1 MLMHAT
7 AEDSALAAFHPIVRR
22 WFLDR
27 FDQPTGVQREVW
39 PRVAAGEHVLATA
52 PTGSGKTLAA
62 FLWAI
67 DQLLTGRWSGGQV
80 RVLYISPLRALNS
93 DVRRNLLEPLREL
106 QAGFAREAAPC
117 ASVNVAV
124 RSGDTEASER
134 RRMLRKPPEIL
145 ITTPESLNLLISSQ
159 SGRRILTGVK
169 CAILD
174 EIHAVA
180 GVKRG
185 VFLMT
190 AIERL
195 TLLAGEFQR
204 IALSATVEPMETI
217 ARFVA
222 GYEQRLSPHTEP
234 RIAGGAG
241 PSPGRGDAPVFL
253 ADPLPR
259 RISIVRATDRKQ
271 IDLTVNGLPKIDP
284 ARQTFWSVVAAAL
297 GEEIEPGKSTL
308 VFVNNRRLSE
318 RLCHL
323 LNEESGRTI
332 AYSHHGA
339 MAREVRALVE
349 QRLKKGELSALVA
362 TSSLELGIDIGS
374 VEKVLLVQTPRSL
387 NGAIQRVGRAGHQVG
402 AVSVARLYPTHS
414 ADLLDA
420 AVFAPFVRDQKPQ
433 ALRPVNNPLDVLAQI
448 CVAMC
453 GVEPWKPDE
462 LYGFLRTIHSYTTLT
477 RKAFDLVIQML
488 QGRYFDARIGAL
500 RPRLT
505 LDEQGR
511 LVARDGAMSLVYMS
525 GGVIPDRGYFNVR
538 IAGTR
543 AVLGQL
549 DEEFVWERRIGD
561 QFRIGM
567 QSWRIERITHN
578 DVEVG
583 PAAAKNAG
591 MPFWRGESEDRN
603 FSVCKKIGSF
613 LERVDSILENSQDK
627 ALADQLRRDNALSA
641 QAAEDLIDYL
651 RRQRGALGVSLPH
664 RHHLIVEHFTEEGAQ
679 GGRQQIIIHAGW
691 GGTVLRPWAIAMAA
705 AWQKRFGTSIDIFS
719 NDHCLL
725 LEIPGVVSAAELIDL
740 VAPEDVVPLIRTR
753 LESTGFFGA
762 RFRENAGRALLLP
775 RQVRRRMPLWLNR
788 LRAKKLFQQV
798 SRFTDFPIIAE
809 TWRECLEDH
818 FECDQ
823 LRSLLEEL
831 RVGAIRVSEVRSA
844 SPSPFCAD
852 LVWMTTNE
860 HVYDNDQPSNAVA
873 SSLSE
878 QTLRDVLHDA
888 ALRPR
893 LPEAVIAELRA
904 RLNRILSG
912 YAPTSAE
919 ELVDVVNERL
929 AIPISNW
936 IELGEA
942 IRRDY
947 PDTADAILAGAAKE
961 VVSLRLPGASERL
974 AVAVERVPRLLRAC
988 EILPRDADVSA
999 LDGAGARDRL
1009 GGSLILPGDPLD
1021 PFVLDELQ
1029 RACESWRAPNGDD
1042 DPRSLLVEAMADILS
1057 FEGPVTPATVQG
1069 RLGISPRRLESVLE
1083 ELVESGRVVADQLR
1097 ADATEIEYCDAENLE
1112 RLLRLLRASHRKP
1125 FTARPIAELPLLLA
1139 TLQGIVP
1146 RGQSVEALQD
1156 RLSNLFGY
1164 AAPAELWETA
1174 ILPARLSP
1182 YRTSD
1187 LDSLLASSDL
1197 MWIGA
1202 GKEEL
1207 LFCFRSD
1214 LDLFVAPRLDR
1225 SAIVPESRGR
1235 FEFDALR
1242 EQTRLPAAELSR
1254 LLWEESWNGL
1264 ITNDSFAA
1272 VRRGVENGFEP
1283 VKAQSERIAGR
1294 RRMSFRDWH
1303 GARIAPGNW
1312 HAIPRE
1318 SSEPDRLEKLEADK
1332 ERVRQA
1338 LARYGVLFR
1347 ELLSREAG
1355 LLQWSR
1361 ILPALRLMELSG
1373 EVVAG
1378 QFFAD
1383 LSGIQFASPDAFR
1396 LLQRGLDADAVYW
1409 MNAADPASPCGLGL
1423 SALTHIPARQ
1433 QGTTLIYHGARLV
1446 MISRRNGNHIEFH
1459 VAPDDPNL
1467 KRYLDVLTEQLRR
1480 EFLPPR
1486 RIEVEQINDE
1496 AAPKS
1501 LFAEALKEIGFVA
1514 DYKSLTLY
1522 RQF

>member
-1 MLMHAT
+1 MPAI
-7 AEDSALAAFHPIVRR
+7 AQDSALSAFHPLVRG

-27 FDQPTGVQREVW
+27 FAQPTGVQRAVW

-67 DQLLTGRWSGGQV
+67 DQLATGRWDCGTV
-80 RVLYISPLRALNS
+80 RVLYISPLRALNN
-93 DVRRNLLEPLREL
+93 DVRRNLLDPLREL
-106 QAGFAREAAPC
+106 QALFAREAEPFAPIH
-117 ASVNVAV
+117 VGV

-134 RRMLRKPPEIL
+134 RRMIRKPPEIL

-222 GYEQRLSPHTEP
+222 GYEPSTSESTTDEP
-234 RIAGGAG
+234 IAR
-241 PSPGRGDAPVFL
+241 P
-253 ADPLPR
+253 
-259 RISIVRATDRKQ
+259 ISIVRSTDRKQ

-284 ARQTFWSVVAAAL
+284 ARQTFWPVVARAI
-297 GEEIEPGKSTL
+297 GEEIEPGQSTL

-323 LNEESGRTI
+323 LNEESGRMI

-387 NGAIQRVGRAGHQVG
+387 NGAIQRVGRAGHRVG
-402 AVSVARLYPTHS
+402 AVSVARFFPTHS

-433 ALRPVNNPLDVLAQI
+433 SIRPISNPLDVLAQV
-448 CVAMC
+448 CLAMC
-453 GVEPWKPDE
+453 GVEPWKADE
-462 LYGFLRTIHSYTTLT
+462 LYRFLQTIHSYHGLS

-488 QGRYFDARIGAL
+488 QGRYFDARVGTL
-500 RPRLT
+500 RPRIT
-505 LDEQGR
+505 LDDQGR
-511 LVARDGAMSLVYMS
+511 LVARDGAMSLVYTS

-538 IAGTR
+538 VAGSR

-583 PAAAKNAG
+583 PSGSKNAG
-591 MPFWRGESEDRN
+591 MPFWRGESEDRD
-603 FSVCKKIGSF
+603 FSVCEKIGVF
-613 LERVDSILENSQDK
+613 LERADSLLAENRDK
-627 ALADQLRRDNALSA
+627 ALGEELRRENGLTEA
-641 QAAEDLIDYL
+641 AAEDLIDYL
-651 RRQRGALGVSLPH
+651 RRQRGALGVCLPH
-664 RHHLIVEHFTEEGAQ
+664 RHHLVVEHFSEDGAH

-691 GGTVLRPWAIAMAA
+691 GGTVLRPWAIAMSA
-705 AWQKRFGTSIDIFS
+705 AWKKSFGTPIEIFS

-725 LEIPGVVSAAELIDL
+725 IELPGDIDAAELIDL
-740 VAPEDVVPLIRTR
+740 VAPEDVEPLIRSR

-788 LRAKKLFQQV
+788 MRAKKLFQQV
-798 SRFTDFPIIAE
+798 KRFTDFPIIAE

-818 FECDQ
+818 FDCGR
-823 LRSLLEEL
+823 LSSLLEEL
-831 RVGAIRVSEVRSA
+831 RDGTIRMSEARSA

-852 LVWMTTNE
+852 LVWLSTNQ
-860 HVYDNDQPSNAVA
+860 HVYESDRPSDPMA

-878 QTLRDVLHDA
+878 QTLREVLNDA

-893 LPEAVIAELRA
+893 LPEGVIAELRA
-904 RLNRILSG
+904 RLNRTLPG

-919 ELVDVVNERL
+919 ELVDAVNERL
-929 AIPISNW
+929 AIPMSLWN
-936 IELGEA
+936 ELCQA
-942 IRRDY
+942 IGRDQ
-947 PDTADAILAGAAKE
+947 PDSADEILAGASKG
-961 VVSLRLPGASERL
+961 VVSLQLPGARERV
-974 AVAVERVPRLLRAC
+974 AVAVERLPRLLCACETSPREVDILTLKGDQVRERFGGPLISPSPGTPGEGGGEGPLLDLLKGPSPQPSPRVLGEVAETRALERAC
-988 EILPRDADVSA
+988 ETWHSPS
-999 LDGAGARDRL
+999 
-1009 GGSLILPGDPLD
+1009 
-1021 PFVLDELQ
+1021 
-1029 RACESWRAPNGDD
+1029 GDD
-1042 DPRSLLVEAMADILS
+1042 DPRSLLVEIVADILS
-1057 FEGPVTPATVQG
+1057 FEAVVTLPTLQS
-1069 RLGISPRRLESVLE
+1069 RLGIPTERLESILE

-1097 ADATEIEYCDAENLE
+1097 ADATEIEFCDAENLE

-1125 FTARPIAELPLLLA
+1125 FTVRPIEELPLLLA

-1146 RGQSVEALQD
+1146 RGTSIESLQD
-1156 RLSNLFGY
+1156 RLGTLFGY
-1164 AAPAELWETA
+1164 AAPAELWETS
-1174 ILPARLSP
+1174 ILPARMSP
-1182 YRTSD
+1182 YRIGD

-1214 LDLFVAPRLDR
+1214 LNLFVPLSAQR
-1225 SAIVPESRGR
+1225 SAILPEGRGR
-1235 FEFDALR
+1235 FEFDTLR
-1242 EQTRLPAAELSR
+1242 DQTRLPSAELSR
-1254 LLWEESWNGL
+1254 KLWEESWNGL
-1264 ITNDSFAA
+1264 IANDSFAA
-1272 VRRGVENGFEP
+1272 LRRGVESGFEP
-1283 VKAQSERIAGR
+1283 AETPAQRIAGR

-1303 GARIAPGNW
+1303 GARIAPG
-1312 HAIPRE
+1312 
-1318 SSEPDRLEKLEADK
+1318 
-1332 ERVRQA
+1332 
-1338 LARYGVLFR
+1338 
-1347 ELLSREAG
+1347 
-1355 LLQWSR
+1355 
-1361 ILPALRLMELSG
+1361 
-1373 EVVAG
+1373 
-1378 QFFAD
+1378 
-1383 LSGIQFASPDAFR
+1383 
-1396 LLQRGLDADAVYW
+1396 
-1409 MNAADPASPCGLGL
+1409 
-1423 SALTHIPARQ
+1423 T
-1433 QGTTLIYHGARLV
+1433 GTR
-1446 MISRRNGNHIEFH
+1446 
-1459 VAPDDPNL
+1459 
-1467 KRYLDVLTEQLRR
+1467 
-1480 EFLPPR
+1480 
-1486 RIEVEQINDE
+1486 
-1496 AAPKS
+1496 
-1501 LFAEALKEIGFVA
+1501 
-1514 DYKSLTLY
+1514 
-1522 RQF
+1522 